1 MTSFVE
7 AAFARAQQH
16 DQPDRTD
23 REGLCQA
30 YDAAQGTGPEVAP
43 LPEGMSCIPK
53 GRGFVLTPTRDVKLI
68 QLANATIACPD
79 GEAWVKSDT
88 VRQLEE
94 VR

>member
-16 DQPDRTD
+16 DQPDRPD

-30 YDAAQGTGPEVAP
+30 YDAAQGSGPEVAP
-43 LPEGMSCIPK
+43 LPEPVSAIPD
-53 GRGFVLTPTRDVKLI
+53 GRGVVLTPTAEVRLT
-68 QLANATIACPD
+68 QLSNATVAYPD
-79 GEAWVKSDT
+79 GEAWVKSDC